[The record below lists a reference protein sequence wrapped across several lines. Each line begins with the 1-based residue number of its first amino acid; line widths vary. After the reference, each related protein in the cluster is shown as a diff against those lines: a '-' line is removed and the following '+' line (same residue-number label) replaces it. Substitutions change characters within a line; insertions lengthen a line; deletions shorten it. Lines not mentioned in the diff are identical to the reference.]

1 MEVYFPLPMARTS
14 TRLLRSFGKRVRQLR
29 LERKHSLQ
37 SLADLAGLSRRFLV
51 EIEAG
56 RANPSLEKLA
66 FLAQSLELPL
76 GQLCDLQ
83 VKSIPSDRIAL
94 LGIRGAGKSTL
105 GPLLAE
111 NLGVQ
116 FQELDRIV
124 ENSAGMPTRE
134 IFETEGRDGFLRR
147 EAVALDA
154 WLLDHQQG
162 VIALPGSIV
171 SHTDAYA
178 RLLATCTTIWL
189 HADSITHWNR
199 VTKQDGVHPPEG
211 QQQAISNMEQ
221 LLATRRNAYERAELA
236 LDTTHLT
243 PDDAVARVLRFVEEI
258 REN

>member
-1 MEVYFPLPMARTS
+1 MARTS

-37 SLADLAGLSRRFLV
+37 SLADQAGLSRRFLV

-66 FLAQSLELPL
+66 SLAQSLQLPL

-105 GPLLAE
+105 GPLLASR
-111 NLGVQ
+111 LGVQ
-116 FQELDRIV
+116 FQELDYIV
-124 ENSAGMPTRE
+124 EETSGMPTRE
-134 IFETEGRDGFLRR
+134 IFETEGREGFLRR
-147 EAVALDA
+147 EAVALDE
-154 WLLDHQQG
+154 WLIKHDQG
-162 VIALPGSIV
+162 VLALPGSIV
-171 SHTDAYA
+171 SHTDAYS

-189 HADSITHWNR
+189 HADSLTHWNR
-199 VTKQDGVHPPEG
+199 VTKQDGKRPPEG
-211 QQQAISNMEQ
+211 QHQAISNMEQ
-221 LLATRRNAYERAELA
+221 LLTQRRNAYERAEYA

-243 PDDAVARVLRFVEEI
+243 PEDAVARVLKFVEEI